1 MYEELKNNEQP
12 LQAIQQSPQQGGMNA
27 NGLLQSPYGD
37 LENGLKELLGSD
49 FDLSDRMSQ
58 RLLLEHLRMNR
69 EQNEKLSMALEQDPR
84 LAQMLA
90 DIVHGKRNA
99 HSAMARY
106 FGRSLMNLDEGTPE
120 FEEMMIADEERR
132 EEVFRLSQDRR
143 EYEANLETSRPVIER
158 FCKEHGYDPA
168 EFMEIVWER
177 LVFPILSGRYSTE
190 VCTALDHAIRYEQDV
205 EDAFAAGDVKGRNT
219 GIHRMKADFG
229 DGMPKGMVS
238 TAPDS
243 GANMQRRNS
252 LLDAALEA

>member
-1 MYEELKNNEQP
+1 MYEDLKNNEQP
-12 LQAIQQSPQQGGMNA
+12 QAAIQQPQQAVQIAAGQMQPS
-27 NGLLQSPYGD
+27 LGD
-37 LENGLKELLGSD
+37 LETGLKEVFGAD
-49 FDLSDRMSQ
+49 FSLSDGMSQ
-58 RLLLEHLRMNR
+58 RLLLEHLRVNR
-69 EQNEKLSMALEQDPR
+69 EQNEKLAMALEQDPR

-106 FGRSLMNLDEGTPE
+106 FGRSLVNFDENSPE
-120 FEEMMIADEERR
+120 FEEMMRADEERR
-132 EEVFRLSQDRR
+132 DEVFRLSQDRR
-143 EYEANLETSRPVIER
+143 EYEENLEASRPVIER

-168 EFMEIVWER
+168 DFMEIVWER
-177 LVFPILSGRYSTE
+177 LVLPILSGRYSAE
-190 VCTALDHAIRYEQDV
+190 VCTALDHAVRYEQDV

-243 GANMQRRNS
+243 GANTQRRNS